1 VYVQLS
7 SFYELYSCQERL
19 SKFTTGEANAHFPS
33 QASSALPARIGRK
46 DENRGFSNLLSSS
59 HYRLSPQTR
68 PRP

>member
-33 QASSALPARIGRK
+33 QASSALAPKIFAWTTGR
-46 DENRGFSNLLSSS
+46 NRGNAAGGGNAAGLGAGDGV
-59 HYRLSPQTR
+59 
-68 PRP
+68 